1 MIRFLQHR
9 GEKKVNKLFI
19 ELIKLKS
26 AVEPYI
32 ILGKIV
38 LLLNPS
44 FRKRRAYL
52 TNRSNFNLR
61 FIKWQRQF
69 LKKKNNV
76 FTNIDL
82 QTSFALLTCFNI
94 HSFWSDA
101 HFQGPSEASPRS
113 CWKVLAR
120 KILRSAFDMKMS
132 FLKWLPELVVKLY
145 LQRAVA
151 AVLTYVHDLVRVF
164 CVVMCT
170 VHASFTV
177 KILHL
182 SVNYKKLPNYEWLN

>member
-61 FIKWQRQF
+61 FIK
-69 LKKKNNV
+69 
-76 FTNIDL
+76 
-82 QTSFALLTCFNI
+82 
-94 HSFWSDA
+94 
-101 HFQGPSEASPRS
+101 
-113 CWKVLAR
+113 
-120 KILRSAFDMKMS
+120 
-132 FLKWLPELVVKLY
+132 
-145 LQRAVA
+145 
-151 AVLTYVHDLVRVF
+151 
-164 CVVMCT
+164 
-170 VHASFTV
+170 
-177 KILHL
+177 
-182 SVNYKKLPNYEWLN
+182 